1 MKVEFTIDEVLAMA
15 NSVLDGLSEEQ
26 FSRGD
31 VAAIRRWRNEHLTA
45 RSDEMARLTEKVNE
59 EVQRTH
65 DHSMKSGI
73 QKPDWV

>member
-15 NSVLDGLSEEQ
+15 NSVIDGLSEEQ

-31 VAAIRRWRNEHLTA
+31 AAAIRRWRNENLTL

>member
-1 MKVEFTIDEVLAMA
+1 MKVEFTVDEVLAMA

-26 FSRGD
+26 FSGTD
-31 VAAIRRWRNEHLTA
+31 AAALRRWRNEHLTL

-65 DHSMKSGI
+65 DHSMRSGI

>member
-15 NSVLDGLSEEQ
+15 NAVLDGVGEQ
-26 FSRGD
+26 EFSTAD
-31 VAAIRRWRNEHLTA
+31 AAAIRRWRNEHLATT
-45 RSDEMARLTEKVNE
+45 SDEMARLAEKINE

-65 DHSMKSGI
+65 DHSQKSGI

>member
-15 NSVLDGLSEEQ
+15 NSVLDGLGEEE
-26 FSRGD
+26 FSRSD
-31 VAAIRRWRNEHLTA
+31 AAAIRRWRNDHITPRA
-45 RSDEMARLTEKVNE
+45 DEMARMAEKINE

-65 DHSMKSGI
+65 DHSQRSHI

>member
-15 NSVLDGLSEEQ
+15 NSVLDGLSEEDL
-26 FSRGD
+26 SRAD
-31 VAAIRRWRNEHLTA
+31 AAAIRRWRNEHLTP

>member
-15 NSVLDGLSEEQ
+15 NSVLDGLSEGD
-26 FSRGD
+26 FSSGD
-31 VAAIRRWRNEHLTA
+31 AATIRRWRNEHLTP

>member
-15 NSVLDGLSEEQ
+15 NSVLDGLGEEE
-26 FSRGD
+26 FSRSD
-31 VAAIRRWRNEHLTA
+31 LAAIRRWRNDHITP
-45 RSDEMARLTEKVNE
+45 RSDEMARMAEKINE

-65 DHSMKSGI
+65 DHSQRSHI

>member
-1 MKVEFTIDEVLAMA
+1 MRVEFTVEEVLAMA
-15 NSVLDGLSEEQ
+15 EAVLDSLAESPFG
-26 FSRGD
+26 RAD
-31 VAAIRRWRNEHLTA
+31 AAAVRRWRNEQLTTT
-45 RSDEMARLTEKVNE
+45 SGELRLLAEKVNA